1 MRRAALLALACLA
14 AATPARALYDWQGE
28 TWSLGL
34 DGAGRS
40 FTFVT
45 RGDAAERQAVSTQRL
60 RLDATLRLGGGAR
73 VDAAGDF
80 TAVLGTGGAT
90 AFALPSATD
99 WRWRDLDATVERGDG
114 YSLLRDLDRLALSV
128 RRADMTLCA
137 GRQAVTLGNAL
148 LLPSLDL
155 FAPFT
160 PGALD
165 TEYKRGV
172 DALRLGRAF
181 GLRGEAELIA
191 VAHADSLDAGALLA
205 RGRLDLGGVSAT
217 LLGGVG
223 MHEPFAGVSLS
234 TDLGGTGYYAE
245 GLARAGRH
253 RDDTWRLTVGAQ
265 RQLLADLS
273 AALEFQH
280 DSFGATSVDGYLAA
294 AQVPE
299 IRRGEAFLLGRDYL
313 ALNLNWQARPLLA
326 LSLFALRNLHDAS
339 MLLEPALNWDFAQEA
354 AIGAGGLYG
363 LGKGT
368 HPGPFG
374 IAVPRSEFG
383 TLPDT
388 VFAELRFYF

>member
-1 MRRAALLALACLA
+1 MAAVH
-14 AATPARALYDWQGE
+14 
-28 TWSLGL
+28 
-34 DGAGRS
+34 RS
-40 FTFVT
+40 
-45 RGDAAERQAVSTQRL
+45 
-60 RLDATLRLGGGAR
+60 
-73 VDAAGDF
+73 
-80 TAVLGTGGAT
+80 
-90 AFALPSATD
+90 
-99 WRWRDLDATVERGDG
+99 
-114 YSLLRDLDRLALSV
+114 
-128 RRADMTLCA
+128 
-137 GRQAVTLGNAL
+137 
-148 LLPSLDL
+148 
-155 FAPFT
+155 
-160 PGALD
+160 
-165 TEYKRGV
+165 
-172 DALRLGRAF
+172 
-181 GLRGEAELIA
+181 
-191 VAHADSLDAGALLA
+191 
-205 RGRLDLGGVSAT
+205 
-217 LLGGVG
+217 
-223 MHEPFAGVSLS
+223 
-234 TDLGGTGYYAE
+234 
-245 GLARAGRH
+245 ARAGRH

-354 AIGAGGLYG
+354 AIGAGALYG